1 MPIQGIKNFNV
12 LLVTQWVT
20 VMSSGLSRVRWL
32 YARMQ
37 WVTFFLFGQS
47 NRNEK
52 CSFCRMSGLAGSSRV
67 AKPVTKRNKKKEN
80 YRNRTSPKSDWQ
92 PVITATQTQL
102 TNWKY
107 SKLKSEK
114 DTKRIFKTDRR
125 KNKQRR
131 ENIIWIIKRKTKNLL
146 ASIWFSIQLTD
157 SLVVTGIRRT
167 RTCPSPEW
175 QC

>member
-1 MPIQGIKNFNV
+1 MVCRECDDCTLECSESP
-12 LLVTQWVT
+12 
-20 VMSSGLSRVRWL
+20 
-32 YARMQ
+32 
-37 WVTFFLFGQS
+37 FFLFGQS
-47 NRNEK
+47 NRNQK
-52 CSFCRMSGLAGSSRV
+52 CSLCRMSGLAGSSRV

-102 TNWKY
+102 TNGKY

-114 DTKRIFKTDRR
+114 KHEKDLQNGPVEKKH
-125 KNKQRR
+125 RR
-131 ENIIWIIKRKTKNLL
+131 ENKIWIIKRKTKNLL

-167 RTCPSPEW
+167 RTCPSPKW